1 MAIVAFWSDEGKET
15 GQTMSMV
22 ALSTFMAIEHSYR
35 VLNISANFKEDTLEN
50 SYWDF
55 NKMENMLKG
64 ISKDIK
70 QMGEFRQNSF
80 ESGVEGLVRVIN
92 SNKTSN
98 SIVSS
103 YTKVVFK
110 DHLDI
115 LCAPK
120 TQSYE
125 EYRSIAELYPDIIQ
139 VANRDY
145 DLIFVDVSR
154 RLPDECSKAILDM
167 ADVIV
172 VNITQRLEIL
182 NKINELK
189 EESEFFNRKNIV
201 YNVGRYDKYSK
212 YNVKNISRYLRE
224 RRDIFC
230 VPYNTL
236 FFESCSEGKVA
247 ELFLRIRKVD
257 SEDRNATLMEELKRF
272 SEGLLY
278 KMKELQV
285 KV

>member
-125 EYRSIAELYPDIIQ
+125 EYRTIAEVYPDIIQ

-145 DLIFVDVSR
+145 DIIFVDVSR
-154 RLPDECSKAILDM
+154 RLPEEISRKILDM

-182 NKINELK
+182 NKINNLK
-189 EESEFFNRKNIV
+189 EESEFFKKNNIV
-201 YNVGRYDKYSK
+201 YNIGRYDKYSK
-212 YNVKNISRYLRE
+212 YNVKNVSRYLRE

-257 SEDRNATLMEELKRF
+257 PEDRNATLMEELKRF